1 MIIKWEALQEYLYG
15 IVHGKSKGIGP
26 AFIRFSLY
34 CLSLLYCLAVRIS
47 LGLYR
52 VGLLHT
58 EHLPCKVISLGN
70 ITVGGTGKTPTAQE
84 LAMAIRDAGYKV
96 AILNRGYRAQ
106 SKETVGVVSDGKK
119 IHMTAEEAGDEAYL
133 LAKKLP
139 GVPVLIGK
147 HRAITGRYAAE
158 KFGVDV
164 VILDDGYQHWRLYR
178 DIDIVL
184 VDATNTFGNN
194 YVLPRGTL
202 REPLK
207 NLQRAHAFLLT
218 KVDQADDVAKEE
230 LKRIISFINPRAV
243 IAESV
248 HDPKYLYRL
257 EQWFNRT
264 SESQPEAPD
273 IAGRHLLTFCGIGNP
288 QSFENTLCGMGAI
301 CTSSIR
307 YPDHHKYTLEDMH
320 YIMQQALMYEVDYIV
335 TTEKDAVKIPPGF
348 IRDVDWPVPML
359 ILGIEVKMTVG
370 REELIQLVHNTV
382 KKSGD
387 LPLHSTVDKTW
398 SM

>member
-1 MIIKWEALQEYLYG
+1 MTKREIQDYLIDVIQGKKRGAGAAL
-15 IVHGKSKGIGP
+15 
-26 AFIRFSLY
+26 IRFVLY
-34 CLSLLYCLAVRIS
+34 ALSLLYCGLVRIS
-47 LGLYR
+47 LSLYR
-52 VGLLHT
+52 YGLLRT
-58 EHLPCKVISLGN
+58 EYLPCKVISLGN
-70 ITVGGTGKTPTAQE
+70 ITVGGTGKTPTAQA
-84 LAMAIRDAGYKV
+84 LAAAIRDAGYKV

-106 SKETVGVVSDGKK
+106 SKELVGVVSDGHK

-133 LAKKLP
+133 LAKTLP

-147 HRAITGRYAAE
+147 RRDISGRYAVE
-158 KFGVDV
+158 KFAVDV
-164 VILDDGYQHWRLYR
+164 VILDDGYQHWRLHR

-218 KVDQADDVAKEE
+218 KVDQTDDSVAKEK
-230 LKRIISFINPRAV
+230 LKRFLHHINSRAV

-248 HDPKYLYRL
+248 HNPKYLYYL
-257 EQWFNRT
+257 EQWFNRGAENMHG
-264 SESQPEAPD
+264 SPD
-273 IAGRHLLTFCGIGNP
+273 ITGAQLLTFCGIGNP
-288 QSFENTLCGMGAI
+288 KSFEHTLNSMGAI

-307 YPDHHKYTLEDMH
+307 YPDHHKYSLEDMH
-320 YIMQQALMYEVDYIV
+320 YIMQQALVHKVDYIV

-359 ILGIEVKMTVG
+359 ILGIEVKLTVG
-370 REELIQLVHNTV
+370 NEELLQLIHDAV
-382 KKSGD
+382 KKNND
-387 LPLHSTVDKTW
+387 LSIKNTINKTL